1 MQVSTDAK
9 EYCASSK
16 SIAQAVTTTETIIA
30 APEVV
35 VELPGLIEIGRHC
48 TGELCA
54 VIEVIQS
61 TAFFCKGAKDNS
73 DD

>member
-9 EYCASSK
+9 EYCASSN

-35 VELPGLIEIGRHC
+35 VELPGLIEIGRQVNC
-48 TGELCA
+48 E
-54 VIEVIQS
+54 Q
-61 TAFFCKGAKDNS
+61 
-73 DD
+73 